1 MKRISLS
8 SHQGKITNAG
18 ASGKLPLKAVSIFL
32 NFPDHC
38 PLLPMAHK
46 VSLNTQI
53 LLGCTAGV
61 AAGLLLQSQGQTPLA
76 DNTLYGARLLG
87 NLFLDLLRMV
97 LIPLV
102 FSSIVVGVSNL
113 AAHQKMH
120 RVWTTTLAFFFL
132 TMGVAIVLGLGAA
145 NLFRPGEGLQLAMFA
160 DATQNFQARQMPLP
174 EYIAQFLRGLFQ
186 NPFKALAQGEILA
199 VVMIALF
206 LGIALVVGGERYRN
220 LRILIQELQ
229 ELCLLIVGWI
239 MRLAPLGVAAL
250 LLQLVASQNVAL
262 LGSLGHFIAVV
273 FGTTLFHGL
282 VVLPLI
288 LWLITRMS
296 PLHFLRGAREAL
308 ITAFATSSSAAT
320 LPVTLR
326 CVEQHLHVR
335 KDIANFVVPL
345 GATANMDGTALY
357 EAAAALFVA
366 RLAGIELD
374 LAQQLII
381 FFIAMLGAI
390 GAPGIP
396 SVGMLSMVLVL
407 ESVGLPTEAIA
418 ILLPI
423 DRILDTVRTAVN
435 VEGDMVGSLIVQKL
449 TDQPA

>member
-1 MKRISLS
+1 
-8 SHQGKITNAG
+8 
-18 ASGKLPLKAVSIFL
+18 
-32 NFPDHC
+32 
-38 PLLPMAHK
+38 
-46 VSLNTQI
+46 
-53 LLGCTAGV
+53 LLGSLIGIAIGGWLSIAEPGNAT
-61 AAGLLLQSQGQTPLA
+61 Q
-76 DNTLYGARLLG
+76 NTLYGAKLVG
-87 NLFLDLLRMV
+87 TLFLDLLRMV

-102 FSSIVVGVSNL
+102 FSSIVIGVANL
-113 AAHQKMH
+113 RANQKMH
-120 RVWTTTLAFFFL
+120 RVWVTTLSFFAL
-132 TMGVAIVLGLGAA
+132 SMAIAIVIGLGAA
-145 NLFRPGEGLQLAMFA
+145 HLFKPGEGLQLAMFA
-160 DATQNFQARQMPLP
+160 EATQNYQARQMPLP
-174 EYIAQFLRGLFQ
+174 EYIAQFLHGMFQ
-186 NPFKALAQGEILA
+186 NPFKALAQGDILA
-199 VVMIALF
+199 VVIIALF

-220 LRILIQELQ
+220 LRQLIQELN

-239 MRLAPLGVAAL
+239 MRLAPLGIAAL
-250 LLQLVASQNVAL
+250 LLQLVASQNSAL
-262 LGSLGHFIAVV
+262 LYSLGHFIAVV
-273 FGTTLFHGL
+273 VGSTLFHGI
-282 VVLPLI
+282 VVLPLM
-288 LWLITRMS
+288 LYVVTRVT
-296 PLHFLRGAREAL
+296 PLHFWRGSREAL

-320 LPVTLR
+320 LPITLR
-326 CVEQHLHVR
+326 CVEQHLHVK

-345 GATANMDGTALY
+345 GATVNMDGTALY

-374 LAQQLII
+374 LAHQLII

-449 TDQPA
+449 AAPTESQNPA